1 MAYAI
6 SPKIGGDF
14 ICADE
19 CSHTD
24 CAWNR
29 DLIATTCRYCSEA
42 IGENR
47 WYNTEPAIG
56 TDRHAVH
63 YVCLSEHFD
72 KAHSHSA
79 GSTTCAL
86 THD

>member
-6 SPKIGGDF
+6 SPRIGGDF

-29 DLIATTCRYCSEA
+29 DLIATTCRYCLTP
-42 IGENR
+42 IGEDR
-47 WYNTEPAIG
+47 WYIWRVKPIVG
-56 TDRHAVH
+56 TLPMFKIASS
-63 YVCLSEHFD
+63 LS
-72 KAHSHSA
+72 
-79 GSTTCAL
+79 
-86 THD
+86 